1 MAETWVANILVVLE
15 YQNFRFRETREA
27 NEHCFLVGYRHD
39 DWFLEFRYFNGK
51 PVILREHVNQYWGVI
66 RLGWWGGIGED
77 GRYMEIIIY
86 GEPVP
91 QGRPKFAS
99 FGGHVHAYDPAK
111 SKNYKQL
118 VRFWVTQYLKKL
130 EGFTPYENA
139 LCVDLTFY
147 LGIPT
152 SWSKQKRIQ
161 ASQGVIRPI
170 GKRLG
175 DADNLC
181 KGVLM
186 LAQAFYGWM
195 IASSLIYLQG
205 NDIPQTLQG
214 LC

>member
-1 MAETWVANILVVLE
+1 MHI
-15 YQNFRFRETREA
+15 
-27 NEHCFLVGYRHD
+27 
-39 DWFLEFRYFNGK
+39 
-51 PVILREHVNQYWGVI
+51 
-66 RLGWWGGIGED
+66 GGGFDGRKGED
-77 GRYMEIIIY
+77 GRYMEIVIY

-99 FGGHVHAYDPAK
+99 YGGHVHAYDPQK

-130 EGFTPYENA
+130 DGFTPYENA

-161 ASQGVIRPI
+161 ASQGAIRPI
-170 GKRLG
+170 GKRSN

-181 KGVLM
+181 KGVLDACTGLLWVDDAIITDLSVKKRYTAE
-186 LAQAFYGWM
+186 LARVV
-195 IASSLIYLQG
+195 LKV
-205 NDIPQTLQG
+205 TEH
-214 LC
+214 